1 MTRLERNFDAYRL
14 CAESL
19 VRLRSF
25 LRQELGGGAGSTDDS
40 LPLPDDL
47 RSFLLQRQVREQGIH
62 WGIGESADL
71 LDYAGFANLFDVI
84 AAHEALVQRFS
95 MLAADINLLRSR
107 FLELDTVMNRVA
119 FVRPVSDTELE
130 FLAGFDDRLRR
141 LLSTKPEREQS
152 PARTPPPAP
161 PPAPQTTS
169 APGTGVT
176 SRRAASAG
184 AKDDTA
190 PRREAQKPASP
201 LPTPRL
207 DLEQILAAED
217 DTAILTA
224 LYQEI
229 TVVAEGL
236 WSGGTPP
243 LPRVFER
250 VRESE
255 WYRAHFVPL
264 GLKPLS
270 DFYDVA
276 KDAKDRLM
284 SGVSRNQV
292 QAFLEERNFAPL
304 LMALRDLFRKHLPPD
319 PPAAGGANQASP

>member
-25 LRQELGGGAGSTDDS
+25 LRQELGRGSGATDDS

-84 AAHEALVQRFS
+84 AAHEALAQRFS
-95 MLAADINLLRSR
+95 LLAADINLLRSR

-141 LLSTKPEREQS
+141 LLSTKPEQVEAPVTT
-152 PARTPPPAP
+152 PAPAP
-161 PPAPQTTS
+161 PQPRPEPAS
-169 APGTGVT
+169 PGAGSS
-176 SRRAASAG
+176 SRRVSTSG

-201 LPTPRL
+201 PPPPRM

-236 WSGGTPP
+236 WAGGTPP

-255 WYRAHFVPL
+255 WYRVHFVPL

-270 DFYDVA
+270 DFYDIA
-276 KDAKDRLM
+276 QDAKERLL

-304 LMALRDLFRKHLPPD
+304 LMNLRDFFRRNLPTEA
-319 PPAAGGANQASP
+319 PPAGGANRASP